1 MLGDLALL
9 VGLRTDLR
17 FAGPFELT
25 KLSAQVSVLMAD
37 RKNCPHPESY
47 KIAATYQ
54 NKGTFKTMANIMRHR
69 GPFGL
74 YTGFKLHLCK
84 WQTLS

>member
-1 MLGDLALL
+1 M
-9 VGLRTDLR
+9 
-17 FAGPFELT
+17 
-25 KLSAQVSVLMAD
+25 SVLMAD

-84 WQTLS
+84 